1 MRGFCYCPTATAHA
15 VGFAPS
21 LGPRRPTHVSDR
33 RSRAIFAVGAERQR
47 LRSHAGEFN
56 QSSGGGYELIDR
68 RDATIRAKA
77 ANRPGTVVEIH
88 RICCQCRNEN
98 RKCRKQDS
106 VVKRFLAHSKTPMLT
121 FTRHAIISSLRVYF
135 SLDAFPVGV

>member
-33 RSRAIFAVGAERQR
+33 RSRTIFAVGAERQR
-47 LRSHAGEFN
+47 LRSHAGELN

-68 RDATIRAKA
+68 RDTTIWAKA
-77 ANRPGTVVEIH
+77 ANRLGTGVEIH
-88 RICCQCRNEN
+88 RICCQCHNEN
-98 RKCRKQDS
+98 RKCRKQNS
-106 VVKRFLAHSKTPMLT
+106 AVKHFLALSKAPILT
-121 FTRHAIISSLRVYF
+121 FIRHAIISSLRLYF